1 MFSDRASYIKS
12 PHQGQEKV
20 KIIRQNNRREVAMW
34 LNQLGLKVHMFISI
48 KRNIKEFSIMK
59 PLTFCIFRFSY
70 NSSKVEKKFEPI
82 ICF

>member
-34 LNQLGLKVHMFISI
+34 LNQLGPKVHMFISI
-48 KRNIKEFSIMK
+48 KRKLKNFQ
-59 PLTFCIFRFSY
+59 L
-70 NSSKVEKKFEPI
+70 
-82 ICF
+82 